1 MFRSVIELCNK
12 ARNVKLS
19 EKMRAQMNAGWSSDP
34 CGRGYL
40 STLDQ
45 HSNIFD
51 NVCNDSTSIDLES
64 KLSPSLF
71 SDEEFNCDDTT
82 KPEVN
87 CNPLPERIPIN
98 KTATTQCQSK

>member
-1 MFRSVIELCNK
+1 
-12 ARNVKLS
+12 
-19 EKMRAQMNAGWSSDP
+19 MNAGQSSHQ
-34 CGRGYL
+34 CRRGYL

-45 HSNIFD
+45 CSNIFY
-51 NVCNDSTSIDLES
+51 NVCNDSNSIDLES

-87 CNPLPERIPIN
+87 CNPVPESIPV
-98 KTATTQCQSK
+98 KTTATTQCHSK